1 MTNLQYLKINCGG
14 FGVTDDELTL
24 ILTNAGV
31 APSADADIDACDM
44 VLYNHFSLV
53 LRQALMNVSEGGMSV
68 SWNIEAVKAYYAILC
83 EKTGQPDVV
92 FKRPAVRDRSKM
104 W

>member
-1 MTNLQYLKINCGG
+1 MTNLQYIKVNCGG
-14 FGVTDDELTL
+14 FGITDDELVL
-24 ILTNAGV
+24 VLSNAGIDTE
-31 APSADADIDACDM
+31 ANADTEACDL

-68 SWNIEAVKAYYAILC
+68 SWNMEAVKAYYKLLC
-83 EKTGQPDVV
+83 NKTGQHDVV
-92 FKRPAVRDRSKM
+92 FGRPAIRNRSNM